1 MTTKVTITGTG
12 TPIQTAD
19 RAGPG
24 VLVETDAAK
33 LQFDAGR
40 GTVMRLAA
48 AGSRLTDL
56 DGLFITHHH
65 SDHIVGIPDLLMTR
79 WLNDIEKIGI
89 PDLPIHVPDGPA
101 VEIIR
106 GILEVWEPEMEMRR
120 NHTGRPNIAGVDV
133 RPFNADK
140 TSTVTV
146 GTFGDTKVSATA
158 VEHSPVEAAVAYRVD
173 TPDGSVVISGDTDVC
188 PQVEELANDCDVLV
202 HEAIKADLLQGLLS
216 NPKKLLEYHTEP
228 HDVGALA
235 ARARVK
241 RVILTHLVPPPGD
254 EADREAYAEA
264 VREGGFTGELIVADD
279 LSSVTLG

>member
-1 MTTKVTITGTG
+1 MSTRVTITGTG

-24 VLVETDAAK
+24 VLVETSTTK

-48 AGSRLTDL
+48 VGSRLTDL
-56 DGLFITHHH
+56 DGLFVTHHH
-65 SDHIVGIPDLLMTR
+65 SDHIAGIPDLLMTR

-89 PDLPIHVPDGPA
+89 PDLPIHVPEGPA
-101 VEIIR
+101 VGIVR
-106 GILEVWEPEMEMRR
+106 GMLDVWKPEMEMRR

-133 RPFNADK
+133 RPFSADK
-140 TSTVTV
+140 ASAVTV
-146 GTFGDTKVSATA
+146 GTFGDTEVSAIA

-173 TPDGSVVISGDTDVC
+173 TPAGSVVISGDTDVC
-188 PQVEELANDCDVLV
+188 RQVEELTDDCDVLV
-202 HEAIKADLLQGLLS
+202 HEAIMADMLEGLLS
-216 NPKKLLEYHTEP
+216 NPRKLLEYHTEP
-228 HDVGALA
+228 HDVGVLA
-235 ARARVK
+235 ARAGVRT
-241 RVILTHLVPPPGD
+241 VILTHLVPPPGD
-254 EADREAYAEA
+254 EAGREAYAEA